1 MPRGVDSS
9 YGTSSYGTGS
19 GMGGNQNFSVY
30 DNSYNPFAETSTL
43 PTEAGGFNFN
53 AQITDPNLNNVSGAG
68 AVGQGSGANQ
78 WLNVDEYDMQGLDP
92 FSTFEEGRRTLPTF
106 SEIREGISN
115 WYDGI
120 PEAVGNFAE
129 NIPIWKIGKKAYD
142 GTLMSAAGDWLG
154 EWADSP
160 WNPLNWENG
169 DPPEWSVSVEGVD
182 GAPSTIASGT
192 FNTDYIENLGYR
204 RTSGGY
210 SLAAQSGGAEVGD
223 TLTTSGGGTVGL
235 GGRKLPQAGEEGYIH
250 YGRDPLNPEDLE
262 IPEGSFFNYITN
274 QVESIQGDPY
284 AYRRIDA
291 SNAWLNAGINDLK
304 LTDEQW
310 ANATEEEK
318 QANWEARQEAAAAD
332 TYNFGTQGADPFGS
346 ITNVSWDKDVS
357 GLEEAYLNGEYTVA
371 DLSRYYDGLK
381 RSQAGKSAT
390 NEALPEFEEMLTSVG
405 LSEEEI
411 DVFSDSF
418 EDDNTIGT
426 SSEDTG
432 VPRPADYTS
441 ETDFLNAVAGYRIS
455 TGEYDLTPDDY
466 SAWGNYQDEFFNEF
480 EDSVDSFANV
490 DEDLAYTAYDLYD
503 NKQEE
508 NYSQTFSDLDELS
521 VGDTEAF
528 ETAYYDLDINMRNAY
543 LSELLADGRIDE
555 ESYKNS
561 VITNLIKDG
570 QVLSELP
577 DGTIITGTS
586 LYEDHRILEFPELE
600 NKEYTEEEINYAR
613 RHNLDL
619 EASYGTDSPTSF
631 EQGTDEWNDRRER
644 IARLDAGNVRFSA
657 EVEGLDLPEKEEW
670 WEGGL
675 EDQLKAGLKT
685 IGLNWLTSGLY
696 SGVPAAKN
704 ILNGEGNSEDWKAIA
719 PVFLKSTGAI
729 TEDTGIGGLTPKDT
743 MTVVDAL
750 IDQDLATVVVTV
762 VTPTILN
769 TALKDVGVPDVLVDD
784 PDFIEGFKKT
794 VIEYYGGDD
803 IQQAIEDG
811 FVKYIREGGSLGDLP
826 DLDLEGIDYTFG
838 LDFDYTF
845 GLDFDYDGNIDTYLG
860 WIEDG
865 FRVVG
870 RVIDDAVNA
879 VADAAEPIIDLAD
892 DAIDAVGKVI
902 EEVKDALPTGT
913 TPEIDIDLPEID
925 IDLPEIDIDLPTVDL
940 PTVDLPTVD
949 VPTVDL
955 PTVDIDL
962 PSVDVPSVDIDLP
975 SGGSSP
981 TKTTD
986 YAFSD
991 LFRFDTQIGISPY
1004 EELLN
1009 TDPFGRT
1016 I

>member
-1 MPRGVDSS
+1 MPRGVDEN
-9 YGTSSYGTGS
+9 YTTGS

-43 PTEAGGFNFN
+43 PTEAGGFNYN
-53 AQITDPNLNNVSGAG
+53 AEITNPNLNNVSGAG
-68 AVGQGSGANQ
+68 AVGQGSGGSQ
-78 WLNVDEYDMQGLDP
+78 WLEVNEYDLQGLDP
-92 FSTFEEGRRTLPTF
+92 FSSFNEGRRSLPTF
-106 SEIREGISN
+106 TEIREGISN

-120 PEAVGNFAE
+120 PEAVADFAE
-129 NIPIWKIGKKAYD
+129 NIPIWTIGKKAYD

-154 EWADSP
+154 GWAESP
-160 WNPLNWENG
+160 WNPMNWESG
-169 DPPEWSVSVEGVD
+169 DPPEWSVSIAGVEGD
-182 GAPSTIASGT
+182 TDTTIASGT
-192 FNTDYIENLGYR
+192 FNTDHIENLGYR

-210 SLAAQSGGAEVGD
+210 SLASQGAEVGD
-223 TLTTSGGGTVGL
+223 TLTTTGGGTVGL
-235 GGRKLPQAGEEGYIH
+235 GGRKLPKAGEEGYIH
-250 YGRDPLNPEDLE
+250 YGRDPLNPEDLD
-262 IPEGSFFNYITN
+262 IPKGSFFNYITN

-332 TYNFGTQGADPFGS
+332 IYNFGTQGADAFGA
-346 ITNVSWDKDVS
+346 ITNVSYDKDVS
-357 GLEEAYLNGEYTVA
+357 GLKEAYLNGEYTSA
-371 DLSRYYDGLK
+371 DLERYYDGLK
-381 RSQAGKSAT
+381 RSQGGQSAT
-390 NEALPEFEEMLTSVG
+390 NEALSEFEEMLSSVG
-405 LSEEEI
+405 YDEEEI

-418 EDDNTIGT
+418 TDDNTIN
-426 SSEDTG
+426 TG
-432 VPRPADYTS
+432 GVRSQESYFDA
-441 ETDFLNAVAGYRIS
+441 
-455 TGEYDLTPDDY
+455 
-466 SAWGNYQDEFFNEF
+466 F
-480 EDSVDSFANV
+480 EDSVSTFANV

-503 NKQEE
+503 NQQSE
-508 NYSQTFSDLDELS
+508 NYNQTFSNLNTLAAE
-521 VGDTEAF
+521 DTEAF
-528 ETAYYDLDINMRNAY
+528 EDAYYDLDIDMRNAY
-543 LSELLADGRIDE
+543 LGELLANGRIDE

-586 LYEDHRILEFPELE
+586 LYKDHRVLAFPELE
-600 NKEYTEEEINYAR
+600 TKVYTEEEINYAR
-613 RHNLDL
+613 RYNLDL
-619 EASYGTDSPTSF
+619 EATYGEDSPTSF
-631 EQGTDEWNDRRER
+631 EQGTEEWNERRER
-644 IARLDAGNVRFSA
+644 IARLDGGNVRFSA
-657 EVEGLDLPEKEEW
+657 EVKGLDLPEKEEW

-743 MTVVDAL
+743 MIVVDAI
-750 IDQDLATVVVTV
+750 IDQDLPTVVLTV

-803 IQQAIEDG
+803 LQQALEDG
-811 FVKYIREGGSLGDLP
+811 FVRYIREGGSLGDFP
-826 DLDLEGIDYTFG
+826 NLDLEGI
-838 LDFDYTF
+838 DYTF

-865 FRVVG
+865 FRAVG
-870 RVIDDAVNA
+870 KVIDDAVHD
-879 VADAAEPIIDLAD
+879 VADAAEPIINAAD
-892 DAIDAVGKVI
+892 DAIDAVGDVI
-902 EEVKDALPTGT
+902 DDVIDAVPTGT

-925 IDLPEIDIDLPTVDL
+925 IDLPEIDLPEIDLPEIILPEVDIDL
-940 PTVDLPTVD
+940 PSIDIDLPEVD
-949 VPTVDL
+949 IDL
-955 PTVDIDL
+955 PEVDIESTEVDIDLPEVDIDLAEMDLVSVDL

-975 SGGSSP
+975 SGESSP

>member
-1 MPRGVDSS
+1 MPRGVDEN
-9 YGTSSYGTGS
+9 YTTGS

-43 PTEAGGFNFN
+43 PTEAGGFNYN
-53 AQITDPNLNNVSGAG
+53 AEITNPNLNIPLGAG
-68 AVGQGSGANQ
+68 AVGQGTGGNQ
-78 WLNVDEYDMQGLDP
+78 WLNVDEYDLQGLDP
-92 FSTFEEGRRTLPTF
+92 FSSFDDGRRTLPTF
-106 SEIREGISN
+106 TEIREGINN
-115 WYDGI
+115 WYEGI
-120 PEAVGNFAE
+120 PEAASGFVQAM
-129 NIPIWKIGKKAYD
+129 PLWKIGKNVYD

-154 EWADSP
+154 EWGDSP
-160 WNPLNWENG
+160 WNPVNWERGN
-169 DPPEWSVSVEGVD
+169 PPEWSVSVEGVD

-192 FNTDYIENLGYR
+192 FNEDYIENLGYR

-210 SLAAQSGGAEVGD
+210 SLAGQGAEVGD

-250 YGRDPLNPEDLE
+250 YGRDPLNPADLD

-346 ITNVSWDKDVS
+346 ITNVSYDKDVS
-357 GLEEAYLNGEYTVA
+357 GLKEAYLNGEYTAA
-371 DLSRYYDGLK
+371 DLERYYDGLK

-390 NEALPEFEEMLTSVG
+390 NEALPEFEEMLSSVG

-418 EDDNTIGT
+418 ADDNTI
-426 SSEDTG
+426 DTG
-432 VPRPADYTS
+432 GVRS
-441 ETDFLNAVAGYRIS
+441 QEGYF
-455 TGEYDLTPDDY
+455 D
-466 SAWGNYQDEFFNEF
+466 AF
-480 EDSVDSFANV
+480 EDSVDSLANV

-528 ETAYYDLDINMRNAY
+528 KAAYYDLDIDMRNAY
-543 LSELLADGRIDE
+543 LSELLADGRISE
-555 ESYKNS
+555 ENYKNS

-631 EQGTDEWNDRRER
+631 EQGTDEWNERRER
-644 IARLDAGNVRFSA
+644 IARLDAGNVRFS
-657 EVEGLDLPEKEEW
+657 EEIEGLPEPEKEEW
-670 WEGGL
+670 YEGGL
-675 EDQLKAGLKT
+675 EDKFKSGLKT
-685 IGLNWLTSGLY
+685 VGLNFLTSGLY
-696 SGVPAAKN
+696 SGVPAATN
-704 ILNGEGNSEDWKAIA
+704 ILKGEGNSEDWKAIA

-729 TEDTGIGGLTPKDT
+729 TEDTGIAGLTPDQT
-743 MTVVDAL
+743 LNVVDAV
-750 IDQDLATVVVTV
+750 IDGDLASVVLTV
-762 VTPTILN
+762 VTPEILN
-769 TALKDVGVPDVLVDD
+769 TSLKAVGVPDSLVDD
-784 PDFIEGFKKT
+784 PDFIQGFTKT
-794 VIEYYGGDD
+794 VNSLYKGED
-803 IQQAIEDG
+803 IQQAFEDG
-811 FVKYIREGGSLGDLP
+811 FVKYVKKGGSVGGVEIDLGDSPFGLSFDFDLDGVP
-826 DLDLEGIDYTFG
+826 DL
-838 LDFDYTF
+838 
-845 GLDFDYDGNIDTYLG
+845 NLG
-860 WIEDG
+860 WVEDAFKEIG
-865 FRVVG
+865 KA
-870 RVIDDAVNA
+870 IDDTVQL
-879 VADAAEPIIDLAD
+879 VAKELEPIVNLAD
-892 DAIDAVGKVI
+892 DALDAVGKVADDATQVVADTFKPVVDAGDDAI
-902 EEVKDALPTGT
+902 DYVGDSLEDVKDALPTGT
-913 TPEIDIDLPEID
+913 TPEIELETVSLDTPTGTTPDGFDL
-925 IDLPEIDIDLPTVDL
+925 DLE
-940 PTVDLPTVD
+940 
-949 VPTVDL
+949 
-955 PTVDIDL
+955 
-962 PSVDVPSVDIDLP
+962 SSEE
-975 SGGSSP
+975 SSP
-981 TKTTD
+981 TRTTD

-991 LFRFDTQIGISPY
+991 LFKLETEIGISPF
-1004 EELLN
+1004 EELIN